1 MNHEFFLLKLS
12 MYGCQTAKDN
22 VFKQIGLQGLYL
34 IGRGY
39 NASDINLADELVY
52 QDFILAKL
60 NEFSRFKQSMILRE
74 DFYSADGVHN

>member
-1 MNHEFFLLKLS
+1 M
-12 MYGCQTAKDN
+12 
-22 VFKQIGLQGLYL
+22 QGLYL